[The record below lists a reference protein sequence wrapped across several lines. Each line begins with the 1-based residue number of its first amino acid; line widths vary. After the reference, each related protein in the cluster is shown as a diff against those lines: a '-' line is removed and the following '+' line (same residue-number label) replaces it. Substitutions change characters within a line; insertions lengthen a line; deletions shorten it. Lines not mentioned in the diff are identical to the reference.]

1 MPHRLLPNL
10 PATNLH
16 SRRLS
21 LNILDV
27 CVCAGRSHNKSFVLF
42 RLGTRASSGV
52 KTFAE
57 TGRTDVLEEQ
67 TQGEGGVYDEFNA
80 PPISTGAG
88 RTEAEFFVDGNHSRV

>member
-1 MPHRLLPNL
+1 M
-10 PATNLH
+10 
-16 SRRLS
+16 
-21 LNILDV
+21 
-27 CVCAGRSHNKSFVLF
+27 CACTGRSHNKSFVLF

-88 RTEAEFFVDGNHSRV
+88 RTEAEFFVDGNHSRVCDLITRFE

>member
-1 MPHRLLPNL
+1 MTELSRNFPQFLP
-10 PATNLH
+10 PPEC
-16 SRRLS
+16 
-21 LNILDV
+21 LNGV